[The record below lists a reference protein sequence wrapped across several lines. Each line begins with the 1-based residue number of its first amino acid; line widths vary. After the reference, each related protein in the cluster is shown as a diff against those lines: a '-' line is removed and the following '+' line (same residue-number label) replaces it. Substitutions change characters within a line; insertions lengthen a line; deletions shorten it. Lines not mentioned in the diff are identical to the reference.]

1 MDKKNSKIRVKM
13 QINNNKFLLIDLSY
27 YIFYRY
33 HAILLWYNK
42 AYPDKVKDLSKE
54 NFQYN
59 LQNINDEIDFTLL
72 DKYKTIF
79 IKKIGEL
86 CKQYGVNKSRVIL
99 AKDCPRNTIWRHNHH
114 NKYKAN
120 RQNTAVVSKN
130 DNTNRYQYNNE
141 IFTYT
146 YNNILPEL
154 KTAGYNIISAKSA
167 EADDIIAVAKKYI
180 RDKDIGAEIVIITND
195 NDYIQLTDRHTQ
207 IYNLKNKNLADILEK
222 DDMTPDEYLTM
233 KVLLGDISDNIIS
246 VFKQAGMRSPAKSKL
261 YSMIK
266 ADNSDILDKYIADNN
281 ILDKYNENRRMIDF
295 NYIPDN
301 IQKEIISAIKPI
313 ID

>member
-1 MDKKNSKIRVKM
+1 MDKKSIKIRKKM
-13 QINNNKFLLIDLSY
+13 QKNSDKYLLIDLSY

-42 AYPDKVKDLSKE
+42 AYPDKVKSLSME

-59 LQNINDEIDFTLL
+59 EQNINAEIDFTLL
-72 DKYKTIF
+72 EKYKTIF
-79 IKKIGEL
+79 IKKIREL
-86 CKQYGVNKSRVIL
+86 CKQYGVDKSRVIL
-99 AKDCPRNTIWRHNHH
+99 ARDCPRNTIWRHNHH

-120 RQNTAVVSKN
+120 RANTATV
-130 DNTNRYQYNNE
+130 NTRPQYNME

-154 KTAGYNIISAKSA
+154 KAAGYNIISAKHA
-167 EADDIIAVAKKYI
+167 EADDIIAITKKYI
-180 RDKDIGAEIVIITND
+180 RDKDAATEIVIITND
-195 NDYIQLTDRHTQ
+195 NDYIQLADDNTH
-207 IYNLKNKNLADILEK
+207 IYNLKNKDLAEILVK
-222 DDMTPDEYLTM
+222 DNMTSDEYLTL
-233 KVLLGDISDNIIS
+233 KILTGDISDNIIS
-246 VFKQAGMRSPAKSKL
+246 VFKQAGMRSPAKTKL
-261 YSMIK
+261 YSMIR
-266 ADNSDILDKYIADNN
+266 ADNRAILDKYMEDNN

-301 IQKEIISAIKPI
+301 IQKEIISCIKSV